1 MRREQL
7 SSETGLQVSRTQMRM
22 IGGLFKQKKET
33 KQQPEKGRSEGLGVY
48 CVAFG
53 FTQSIKLCQIL
64 GEKQGEAKMMAL
76 KEGQRWA
83 LDIVFVPDE
92 WDMSEVYVELFLHKR
107 CSAFERGR
115 FVGARLPLRLFRMK
129 TPF

>member
-7 SSETGLQVSRTQMRM
+7 SSETGLQVSRTQMRI

-33 KQQPEKGRSEGLGVY
+33 KQQPERGRSQGLGVY

-76 KEGQRWA
+76 KEGQWWLWTSFSFQMRGTCQGFM
-83 LDIVFVPDE
+83 LSYFCIKDVLLLRE
-92 WDMSEVYVELFLHKR
+92 EGLLELGFL
-107 CSAFERGR
+107 
-115 FVGARLPLRLFRMK
+115 
-129 TPF
+129 